1 MMFSTIT
8 TCNMAYVILILII
21 LSNVLGLY
29 LTFRYNFHMNNNIVL
44 GISLIIAIAVSIL
57 LVWIANNTCNKYVWV
72 SWVILAVVLFELINT
87 IILLVDPVKREKELV
102 EIRKI
107 AHNINEMKNNKLE

>member
-21 LSNVLGLY
+21 LSNILGLY

-44 GISLIIAIAVSIL
+44 GISLIIAIAISIV
-57 LVWIANNTCNKYVWV
+57 LVWLANKTCNNYVWV

-87 IILLVDPVKREKELV
+87 IIILVDPVKREKELA
-102 EIRKI
+102 EFRKI
-107 AHNINEMKNNKLE
+107 AQDINKMK